1 MPASYIGGNHV
12 ICFIVGIV
20 RYGRGIYPSCVDRLP
35 LKCRQLAR
43 PIEYIAYLSPVDEI
57 PAMEQWNS
65 RVVGKRGHDHEII
78 VPYPAY
84 TRVGMPTRDDGI
96 IERIVVGK
104 GIFPVKIVIAYVFE
118 VIEFCYRTSLVF
130 CCDRHAQR
138 DGEKRA

>member
-1 MPASYIGGNHV
+1 
-12 ICFIVGIV
+12 
-20 RYGRGIYPSCVDRLP
+20 
-35 LKCRQLAR
+35 
-43 PIEYIAYLSPVDEI
+43 
-57 PAMEQWNS
+57 MEQWNS

-118 VIEFCYRTSLVF
+118 VIEFCYRTSLLLLRLT
-130 CCDRHAQR
+130 CTARWR
-138 DGEKRA
+138 EKSMIFFLGISF